1 MEVQLTAHQ
10 LALIAE
16 YSEARAMLDMFNAAP
31 PGFASGAGLR
41 VTPFDSAI
49 ALTAKN
55 IDMVLFN
62 RVLGLGFYE
71 KCSEQLI
78 SDLVEHFQAYG
89 ASHYGIQISPLF
101 HTPELTGWLEE
112 QGLTKAASWAKLLR
126 DTREVEPIESELTVR
141 RIDAKQAGLWAEVFC
156 AAYAIPP
163 LLVPMVQTL
172 VGRPG
177 WYHYLAFDHN
187 EAIGT
192 GAMYSQEGIGW
203 LGLDSTLPTHRGRGA
218 QNMIINK
225 RIADGYKLGCHWLVS
240 ETNESTSEHPDS
252 SYNNYIRQGF
262 QRAYLR
268 PSYEPRVNRSPHM
281 LGGEN
286 ERSEYDGIRP

>member
-1 MEVQLTAHQ
+1 MQIQLTAHQ
-10 LALIAE
+10 LALIIE
-16 YSEARAMLDMFNAAP
+16 YGEARAMLDMFNAAP
-31 PGFASGAGLR
+31 MAFTSSAGLR

-49 ALTAKN
+49 ALTAKH

-78 SDLVEHFQAYG
+78 SDLVQHLRAYG
-89 ASHYGIQISPLF
+89 APHFGIQISPLF
-101 HTPELTGWLEE
+101 HTPELTGWLGQ
-112 QGLTKAASWAKLLR
+112 QGLMKAAAWAKLFR
-126 DTREVEPIESELTVR
+126 DTTVPEPIDSSLTVR
-141 RIDAKQAGLWAEVFC
+141 RIDARQAGLFAEVFC
-156 AAYAIPP
+156 AAYALPP

-177 WYHYLAFDHN
+177 WYHYLAFDNN

-203 LGLDSTLPTHRGRGA
+203 LGLDSTLSSHRGRGA

-225 RIADGYKLGCHWLVS
+225 RIMDGSKLGCHWLVT
-240 ETNESTSEHPDS
+240 ETNEGTSEHPDS
-252 SYNNYIRQGF
+252 SYNNYMRQGF
-262 QRAYLR
+262 HMAYSR
-268 PSYEPRVNRSPHM
+268 PSYEPQVKRSPHM
-281 LGGEN
+281 LGGDN
-286 ERSEYDGIRP
+286 ERSEHDGIRP